1 MKPAQFE
8 SNMHKAAKELINPE
22 SLLTDIGLIVQ
33 GTAMQHTPVR
43 TGTLRRSLTT
53 RLADKGVYV
62 GTAVEYAPYVHF
74 GTRYMEARPF
84 IQQGID
90 DNRSRIETMVA
101 EFGGKVLD
109 KVSG

>member
-1 MKPAQFE
+1 MTPDVFERKMKD
-8 SNMHKAAKELINPE
+8 AAKSLVDP
-22 SLLTDIGLIVQ
+22 SDLLTDIGLIVQ

-53 RLADKGVYV
+53 RLADRGVYV
-62 GTAVEYAPYVHF
+62 GSAVEYAKFVHE

-90 DNRSRIETMVA
+90 DNRSRIETLVS
-101 EFGGKVLD
+101 EWGGKVLD